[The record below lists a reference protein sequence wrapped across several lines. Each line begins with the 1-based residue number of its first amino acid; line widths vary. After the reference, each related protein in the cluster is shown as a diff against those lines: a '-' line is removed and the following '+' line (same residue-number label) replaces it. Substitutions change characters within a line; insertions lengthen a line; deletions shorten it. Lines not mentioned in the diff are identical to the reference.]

1 MNEDNQEISKD
12 ALEMRESDNRHGE
25 LLSNLETKEVPDFA
39 ENNET
44 HARDTSF
51 LNHAIAWSLESKS
64 MDRVRKAKRCMMR
77 RTVSNSVLA
86 KGCTFLSNEENR
98 EMLVARC
105 DLVPFSSKFAE
116 REEEGN
122 EKLACLLLA

>member
-1 MNEDNQEISKD
+1 M
-12 ALEMRESDNRHGE
+12 
-25 LLSNLETKEVPDFA
+25 
-39 ENNET
+39 
-44 HARDTSF
+44 
-51 LNHAIAWSLESKS
+51 
-64 MDRVRKAKRCMMR
+64 
-77 RTVSNSVLA
+77 LA
-86 KGCTFLSNEENR
+86 KGCKFLSNEENR